1 MYKKIKFL
9 IAALSVIL
17 LASTLSACSSS
28 KPAAYNPNEKLG
40 KQINY
45 TITGID
51 AGAGIMASTQKALD
65 EYGLRQNKWQ
75 LQTSSTAAMTSTLDK
90 AIKYKQPIVVTG
102 WQPHWMFTK
111 FPIKFLKDPKNVYG
125 KAEQIHTIARKGL
138 KNDAPGAYQI
148 MKQFHWT
155 PEQMSQV
162 MLQTNAGVDPK
173 KAASEWIK
181 KNPKL
186 VAEWTKGAAKGN
198 GKAIKLTYVAWDSEI
213 ASTNVLAQVLD
224 SMGYKTTIQAMEMQ
238 PMWIS
243 IATNK
248 ADATLSA
255 WLPNTAGIYYKQY
268 KDKVDDVAVN
278 LNGAKVG
285 LAVPKYMKNIN
296 SVEDLLNK

>member
-1 MYKKIKFL
+1 M
-9 IAALSVIL
+9 IL

-28 KPAAYNPNEKLG
+28 KPAAYNPKEKLG

-51 AGAGIMASTQKALD
+51 AGAGIMASTQKALNTYD
-65 EYGLRQNKWQ
+65 LRQNKWQ

-138 KNDAPGAYQI
+138 SKDAPGAYQI

-162 MLQTNAGVDPK
+162 MLKTNAGVDPK
-173 KAASEWIK
+173 KK
-181 KNPKL
+181 QL
-186 VAEWTKGAAKGN
+186 V
-198 GKAIKLTYVAWDSEI
+198 
-213 ASTNVLAQVLD
+213 
-224 SMGYKTTIQAMEMQ
+224 
-238 PMWIS
+238 IS
-243 IATNK
+243 
-248 ADATLSA
+248 
-255 WLPNTAGIYYKQY
+255 
-268 KDKVDDVAVN
+268 
-278 LNGAKVG
+278 
-285 LAVPKYMKNIN
+285 
-296 SVEDLLNK
+296 LNKIQN